1 MCINRR
7 MFTRKNLTYYITRS
21 FVSIL
26 LFIIYVWLKIYV
38 PYSCIIYV
46 QKYTFRILKLYNI
59 NQLRNF
65 YLRQVIN
72 KYNFNSIAFG
82 LSLFTCLSRYIVYTS
97 LSKRRV
103 CNTWRRTGSSSLSFP
118 RCSQAIREIGTKD
131 RAEKAAERPR
141 RHRFAPYTS
150 DTEERASRARLGH
163 YYADD
168 YRASRLG
175 ENRFALSRDLFPR
188 VKRKAT

>member
-1 MCINRR
+1 MKFCLYSVVYSIY
-7 MFTRKNLTYYITRS
+7 MVKNICSVL
-21 FVSIL
+21 V
-26 LFIIYVWLKIYV
+26 
-38 PYSCIIYV
+38 
-46 QKYTFRILKLYNI
+46 YNI
-59 NQLRNF
+59 CLEIYFSHSQALQHKLASQF
-65 YLRQVIN
+65 LSQVGN
-72 KYNFNSIAFG
+72 KYKFNSIAFG
-82 LSLFTCLSRYIVYTS
+82 LSLFTCLSLYIVYTS

-103 CNTWRRTGSSSLSFP
+103 CSTWRRTGSSSLSFP

-163 YYADD
+163 YYAND

-188 VKRKAT
+188 VKRKATW